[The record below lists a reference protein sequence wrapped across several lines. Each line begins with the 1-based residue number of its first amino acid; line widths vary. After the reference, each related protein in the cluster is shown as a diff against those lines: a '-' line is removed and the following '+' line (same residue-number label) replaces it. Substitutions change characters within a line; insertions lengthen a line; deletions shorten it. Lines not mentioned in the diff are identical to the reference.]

1 MLYRNSPAHH
11 ERTAD
16 RMLDIAAAIDAGLP
30 ASTFGGDPGD
40 GDDMVARALDRAGA
54 RLVAGETVALRA
66 AWKAGRAPS
75 GLRQLAAR
83 RSQHAE
89 FARSIRS
96 QLLYPVTLAA
106 LAFVV
111 SLVAARVGSPRL
123 PWVVGGA
130 LGALALASSWVVRM
144 VKAGSERALTLP
156 LVGPLVA
163 DFGELSYL
171 ETLHACYASGIPL
184 LAANKEAVAACPVV
198 AVRQKLYLADQLAQQ
213 GSSVSE
219 SLGQMRAVH
228 AETLSLIALGEK
240 SGTLEDSLQRA
251 VTRRRDTARRRAAAL
266 AKGIG
271 IVVYALGVVVAAA
284 TVISF
289 WSSYAQ
295 ALRSIR

>member
-1 MLYRNSPAHH
+1 MLSSNSPAHH

-16 RMLDIAAAIDAGLP
+16 RMLDIAAAIDAGLS

-40 GDDMVARALDRAGA
+40 GDDMVAHALDRSGA
-54 RLVAGETVALRA
+54 RLFAGEAVALRA
-66 AWKAGRAPS
+66 AWKAGRAPA

-83 RSQHAE
+83 RRQRAE
-89 FARSIRS
+89 FVRALRS
-96 QLLYPVTLAA
+96 QLLYPVALAA

-123 PWVVGGA
+123 PWFVGGA
-130 LGALALASSWVVRM
+130 ITVLALASSWVVRM
-144 VKAGSERALTLP
+144 AKAGSERTLALP
-156 LVGPLVA
+156 VVGPLVA
-163 DFGELSYL
+163 DFGELAYL

-184 LAANKEAVAACPVV
+184 LAANKEAVATCPVV

-213 GSSVSE
+213 GRSVSE
-219 SLGQMRAVH
+219 SLAQMRALH
-228 AETLSLIALGEK
+228 AETLTMIALGEK

-251 VTRRRDTARRRAAAL
+251 ITRRRDTAQRRASAL
-266 AKGIG
+266 AKGAG
-271 IVVYALGVVVAAA
+271 VTVYALGVVVAAA

-289 WSSYAQ
+289 WSSYAE